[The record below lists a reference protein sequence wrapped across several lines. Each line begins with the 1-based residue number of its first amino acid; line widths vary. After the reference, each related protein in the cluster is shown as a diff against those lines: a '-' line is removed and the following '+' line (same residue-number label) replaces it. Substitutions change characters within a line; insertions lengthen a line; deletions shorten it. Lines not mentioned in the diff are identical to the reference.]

1 MRSNNYNFVKNSYI
15 EMFEKF
21 KNSPHRSVKMFCKN
35 NIKYVEYLSN
45 HAIFNISNASME
57 SLNRNIKMI
66 YNRERDYRDKD
77 FFFNLIKY
85 FTYQKDIKSA
95 ELFYFKGIFK
105 DIITLKF

>member
-57 SLNRNIKMI
+57 LLNRNIKMI

>member
-66 YNRERDYRDKD
+66 YNRGRGYRDKD

-85 FTYQKDIKSA
+85 FTVSKRYKIS
-95 ELFYFKGIFK
+95 
-105 DIITLKF
+105 